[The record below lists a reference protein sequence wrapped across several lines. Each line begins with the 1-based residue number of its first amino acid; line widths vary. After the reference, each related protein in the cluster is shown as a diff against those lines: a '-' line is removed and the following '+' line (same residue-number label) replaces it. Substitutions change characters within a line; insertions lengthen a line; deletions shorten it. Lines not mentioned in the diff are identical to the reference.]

1 MERYLIHIKNEKY
14 VPVNSRDILH
24 QTRDLISGID
34 AHVRLAR
41 VATTFIEFD
50 VAIET
55 KDVQTLVKKLSPIG
69 DLDNIRHVVEEEIEI
84 DQGIKDGIFYFNSER
99 FWECH
104 EAFEGV
110 WGMEGSTYKTVIL
123 ASKYAVVKIIN
134 YSFTS
139 DDTLKEI
146 ILTQTDTTMTTSIYN
161 PRNGYTIGMSYT
173 VIDKDTLQCVFTGDE
188 NSTVLLKRE

>member
-1 MERYLIHIKNEKY
+1 M
-14 VPVNSRDILH
+14 
-24 QTRDLISGID
+24 
-34 AHVRLAR
+34 
-41 VATTFIEFD
+41 
-50 VAIET
+50 
-55 KDVQTLVKKLSPIG
+55 KKLLITLALFFTVLTSKA
-69 DLDNIRHVVEEEIEI
+69 
-84 DQGIKDGIFYFNSER
+84 Q
-99 FWECH
+99 

-110 WGMEGSTYKTVIL
+110 WLMEESTYKTVIL

-173 VIDKDTLQCVFTGDE
+173 VVDEDTLQCVFTGDE
-188 NSTVLLKRE
+188 NSTVLMKRE